1 MNEHDILNKAFSDL
15 HASDDTLQKVMN
27 RTHSGKG
34 VRMKPKRIAVLVAAV
49 AVLFSMALAVHGSVL
64 VLMGD
69 HLAVLTP
76 AKDPE
81 KVLDDAF
88 GDTLDT
94 QKPEMYDSQGNLIE
108 LPNMERPKLD
118 LEEATKLYGDYIS
131 DVDAVFSVGESTFTL
146 KHFMIDETGVGALT
160 WTVEN
165 PNGLKYIYGGYG
177 YMCFEDCNPFSEP
190 SIWHFGAD
198 GQEKFFASTYPA
210 LISRNEDD
218 TKLDLVTYFGTFDN
232 YEVGDHFVWK
242 IESRTS
248 SERKTVQITPVN
260 HIPAKKMAAADG
272 MKLTVGSQGLVIDV
286 NSDEEFNVDK
296 ILLHFKDGTQYCV
309 EDWDKMILNSSGS
322 LWRRDAYRF
331 DDLVVLYNRLVDI
344 NEVSSVEVTARILHE
359 KLVGEDYEID
369 WEYKNY
375 VFYP

>member
-1 MNEHDILNKAFSDL
+1 MNEHDIMNKAFSDL
-15 HASDDTLQKVMN
+15 HASDDTLQKVLN
-27 RTHSGKG
+27 RTHSGKS

-49 AVLFSMALAVHGSVL
+49 VVLFSMALAVHGSVL
-64 VLMGD
+64 VLLGD
-69 HLAVLTP
+69 RLAVLTP

-94 QKPEMYDSQGNLIE
+94 QKAEMYDSQGNLIE
-108 LPNMERPKLD
+108 LPDMERPKLD
-118 LEEATKLYGDYIS
+118 LEEVKKLYGDYIS
-131 DVDAVFSVGESTFTL
+131 DVDAVFSLGESTFTL

-177 YMCFEDCNPFSEP
+177 YMCFDDCNPFCEP
-190 SIWHFGAD
+190 SIRHFGPD
-198 GQEKFFASTYPA
+198 GEEKFFASTYPA

-218 TKLDLVTYFGTFDN
+218 TKLELVTYFGTFDN
-232 YEVGDHFVWK
+232 YEIGDHFVWK
-242 IESRTS
+242 IESRTC
-248 SERKTVQITPVN
+248 SERKTVQITPVS
-260 HIPAKKMAAADG
+260 HIPAKKMVAADG
-272 MKLTVGSQGLVIDV
+272 MKLTVGSQGVVIDV
-286 NSDEEFNVDK
+286 NSDELFETDK
-296 ILLHFKDGTQYCV
+296 IVLHFNDGTQYCV
-309 EDWDKMILNSSGS
+309 EDWDKMILNSSGG
-322 LWRRDAYRF
+322 LWRGDAYRC

-344 NEVSSVEVTARILHE
+344 NKISSVEVTAKIPHD

>member
-1 MNEHDILNKAFSDL
+1 MNEHDIMNKAFSDL
-15 HASDDTLQKVMN
+15 HASDDTLQKVLN
-27 RTHSGKG
+27 CTHSEKRG
-34 VRMKPKRIAVLVAAV
+34 RMNPKRIAVLVAAV

-64 VLMGD
+64 VLLGD
-69 HLAVLTP
+69 RLAVLTP

-94 QKPEMYDSQGNLIE
+94 QKAEMYDSQGNLIE
-108 LPNMERPKLD
+108 LPDMERPKLD
-118 LEEATKLYGDYIS
+118 LEEAKKLYGDYVS
-131 DVDAVFSVGESTFTL
+131 NVDTVFTLGESTFAL
-146 KHFMIDETGVGALT
+146 KHFMIDETGIGMLT

-177 YMCFEDCNPFSEP
+177 FMSFDDTNPFCEP
-190 SIWHFGAD
+190 SIRQFGAD
-198 GQEKFFASTYPA
+198 GQEKSFASTYPA

-218 TKLDLVTYFGTFDN
+218 TKLDLVTYFGTFDP
-232 YEVGDHFVWK
+232 YKIGDHFVWM
-242 IESRTS
+242 IYSRTS
-248 SERKTVQITPVN
+248 SERKTVQITPVS
-260 HIPAKKMAAADG
+260 HIPAKKMVAADG
-272 MKLTVGSQGLVIDV
+272 MKLTVGSQGVVIDV
-286 NSDEEFNVDK
+286 NSDELFETDK
-296 ILLHFKDGTQYCV
+296 IVLHFNDGTQYFV

-322 LWRRDAYRF
+322 LWRGDAYRY

-344 NEVSSVEVTARILHE
+344 NKVSSVEVTAKIPRD

>member
-1 MNEHDILNKAFSDL
+1 MNEHDIMNKAFSDL

-27 RTHSGKG
+27 RTHSEKG
-34 VRMKPKRIAVLVAAV
+34 VRMKPKRIAVLVAAAV
-49 AVLFSMALAVHGSVL
+49 VLFSMALAVHGSVL
-64 VLMGD
+64 VLLGD
-69 HLAVLTP
+69 RLAVLTP

-94 QKPEMYDSQGNLIE
+94 QKAEMYDSQGNLIE
-108 LPNMERPKLD
+108 LPDMERPKLD
-118 LEEATKLYGDYIS
+118 LAEAKKLYGDYVS
-131 DVDAVFSVGESTFTL
+131 DVDAVFSLGESTFTL
-146 KHFMIDETGVGALT
+146 KHFMIDETGVGMLT

-177 YMCFEDCNPFSEP
+177 SMCFKDENPFCEP
-190 SIWHFGAD
+190 SIRHFGAD
-198 GQEKFFASTYPA
+198 GEEKFFASTYPA

-218 TKLDLVTYFGTFDN
+218 TKLELVTYFGTFDN
-232 YEVGDHFVWK
+232 YEIGDHFVWK
-242 IESRTS
+242 IESRTYT
-248 SERKTVQITPVN
+248 ERKTVQITPVS
-260 HIPAKKMAAADG
+260 HIPAKKLVTADG

-286 NSDEEFNVDK
+286 NSDEEFISEK
-296 ILLHFKDGTQYCV
+296 IVLNFKDGTQYCV
-309 EDWDKMILNSSGS
+309 EDWDQMILNSSGG
-322 LWRRDAYRF
+322 LWRGDAYRS

-344 NEVSSVEVTARILHE
+344 NKVASVEVTANIPHD